1 MPDRR
6 RQRLPAVR
14 CRVYPA
20 LSPRRYIARRLT
32 NVIEGL
38 SHITL
43 VVENLDRTAD
53 LLRRIFDAQ
62 EVYSSG
68 DSMFSISPE
77 KLLVVGGVWLAIME
91 GKTLTERSY
100 RHVAFKVPETE
111 LDSYVE
117 RVRALGLEFR
127 PPRPRVEGEGRS
139 LYFYDY
145 DNQLFEL
152 HTGTL
157 EQRLARYARR

>member
-1 MPDRR
+1 M
-6 RQRLPAVR
+6 
-14 CRVYPA
+14 
-20 LSPRRYIARRLT
+20 
-32 NVIEGL
+32 IEGL

-53 LLRRIFDAQ
+53 LLHRVFDAR

-68 DSMFSISPE
+68 DRTFSISRE
-77 KLLVVGGVWLAIME
+77 KFFMVGGVWVVIME
-91 GKTLTERSY
+91 GKKLTERSY

-111 LDSYVE
+111 LDGYVE
-117 RVRALGLEFR
+117 RVRALGLELKPSR
-127 PPRPRVEGEGRS
+127 TRVDGEGRS

-145 DNQLFEL
+145 DNHLFEL

-157 EQRLARYARR
+157 EQRLARYAGG